1 MAGTRFANTLLQN
14 NKKQAEN
21 RRQIAR
27 GRAKKCHCLG
37 LKLIARVQI
46 SGFCSLTALLFAYC
60 LMTRFLSRRYPFES
74 FVFAQGNP
82 FSPQDKDIVGVK
94 SQTDALHKL
103 IWHPERF
110 ACSDNFKKKKG
121 VMLIAGTQ
129 RETSYYLLILFIY

>member
-74 FVFAQGNP
+74 FVFAQGYP
-82 FSPQDKDIVGVK
+82 FPPQDKDIVGVK

-110 ACSDNFKKKKG
+110 ACSDNFKKKG

>member
-1 MAGTRFANTLLQN
+1 
-14 NKKQAEN
+14 
-21 RRQIAR
+21 
-27 GRAKKCHCLG
+27 
-37 LKLIARVQI
+37 
-46 SGFCSLTALLFAYC
+46 
-60 LMTRFLSRRYPFES
+60 MTRFLSRRYPFES

>member
-74 FVFAQGNP
+74 FVFAQGYP
-82 FSPQDKDIVGVK
+82 FPPQDKDIVGVK

-110 ACSDNFKKKKG
+110 ACSDNFKKK
-121 VMLIAGTQ
+121 
-129 RETSYYLLILFIY
+129 E